1 MAEKVDEL
9 EKIFKAAQDF
19 VGKNY
24 PCKDQQDRNIKILA
38 TMNQLIELKKLE
50 EQQFSNSFSKALLE
64 FIRKQQEQKGQ

>member
-50 EQQFSNSFSKALLE
+50 
-64 FIRKQQEQKGQ
+64 QEQKGQ